1 MSAAH
6 KKALADG
13 RAMSA
18 TVDRY
23 LTALNTPKPRGRK
36 ISKATVTQRLNQAR
50 KRAAGAHGIG
60 KVLAAQEVRDLTERL
75 ARLDRDDSADMKSAE
90 TEFVKVAKRFSEN
103 RGIQYGAWRDVGVPA
118 AVLRRAGITR

>member
-23 LTALNTPKPRGRK
+23 LTALHTPKPRGRK
-36 ISKATVTQRLNQAR
+36 ISKATLTQRLTQAR
-50 KRAAGAHGIG
+50 KRATGAHGIA